1 MNFPTGKNKVALITG
16 SAIRVGKC
24 IAETL
29 HKNKYDICVHYN
41 NSSDKAKKLV
51 KKFNERREK
60 SAFCIQQNLESKN
73 SADLL
78 FKKFIEKSQR
88 VDLLVNNASVFYENR
103 LNSSV
108 DTWDSILAINLRS
121 LYFLSVKFK
130 NLLKNSNGC
139 IINISD
145 INADIPR
152 KGYPI
157 YSISK
162 SGVNSLTKSLA
173 LELAPEIRVNGI
185 APGAILCPD
194 DKDLSDQEKESI
206 LKKVAIG
213 RIGKPEDIAPSIF
226 FLTQSKYITG
236 QIINVD
242 GGRFSF

>member
-73 SADLL
+73 SADRL

-173 LELAPEIRVNGI
+173 LELAPEIRVNGV
-185 APGAILCPD
+185 APGAIVWA
-194 DKDLSDQEKESI
+194 ENESADIRDEAI
-206 LKKVAIG
+206 LKTPLREIG
-213 RIGKPEDIAPSIF
+213 HPENIADTVL
-226 FLTQSKYITG
+226 FLATSNYITG
-236 QIINVD
+236 QILNVD
-242 GGRFSF
+242 GGRSINF